1 MQKKSGQV
9 ALGGIATGMC
19 IALMFAT
26 GMIPFSYYALPA
38 LAGLV
43 LIAVREE
50 NGLSTALIVFAAVSL
65 LSVFVVPIKEAAL
78 LFIAFFGYYPI
89 LQETFAK
96 IRPKVLSWVVRLVI
110 FNAAVVAAY
119 WVIVNVFGITEILE
133 EFGDFGKYSVLVLLA
148 FANVFFVIY
157 DGAVKNITLAYRNW
171 FRPKI
176 LKKVRGKGENRRFF
190 GRGAADGLAGR
201 ARVPAKSA
209 SPQGRPA
216 AGRARGR
223 RSHPLP
229 RPRGTGCPAGCMP
242 AACRERPSAAA
253 RKISEWRAKNELPTV
268 FI

>member
-96 IRPKVLSWVVRLVI
+96 IRPKALSWVVRLVI
-110 FNAAVVAAY
+110 FNAAVVA
-119 WVIVNVFGITEILE
+119 
-133 EFGDFGKYSVLVLLA
+133 LA

-176 LKKVRGKGENRRFF
+176 LKKVR
-190 GRGAADGLAGR
+190 
-201 ARVPAKSA
+201 
-209 SPQGRPA
+209 
-216 AGRARGR
+216 
-223 RSHPLP
+223 
-229 RPRGTGCPAGCMP
+229 
-242 AACRERPSAAA
+242 
-253 RKISEWRAKNELPTV
+253 
-268 FI
+268 

>member
-89 LQETFAK
+89 LQETCK
-96 IRPKVLSWVVRLVI
+96 M
-110 FNAAVVAAY
+110 
-119 WVIVNVFGITEILE
+119 G
-133 EFGDFGKYSVLVLLA
+133 
-148 FANVFFVIY
+148 
-157 DGAVKNITLAYRNW
+157 
-171 FRPKI
+171 
-176 LKKVRGKGENRRFF
+176 
-190 GRGAADGLAGR
+190 
-201 ARVPAKSA
+201 
-209 SPQGRPA
+209 
-216 AGRARGR
+216 
-223 RSHPLP
+223 
-229 RPRGTGCPAGCMP
+229 
-242 AACRERPSAAA
+242 
-253 RKISEWRAKNELPTV
+253 
-268 FI
+268 

>member
-43 LIAVREE
+43 LIAV
-50 NGLSTALIVFAAVSL
+50 VSL

-96 IRPKVLSWVVRLVI
+96 IRPKALSWVVRLVI

-176 LKKVRGKGENRRFF
+176 LKKVR
-190 GRGAADGLAGR
+190 
-201 ARVPAKSA
+201 
-209 SPQGRPA
+209 
-216 AGRARGR
+216 
-223 RSHPLP
+223 
-229 RPRGTGCPAGCMP
+229 
-242 AACRERPSAAA
+242 
-253 RKISEWRAKNELPTV
+253 
-268 FI
+268 

>member
-50 NGLSTALIVFAAVSL
+50 NGLSTALIVFAA
-65 LSVFVVPIKEAAL
+65 L

-96 IRPKVLSWVVRLVI
+96 IRPKALSWVVRLVI

-176 LKKVRGKGENRRFF
+176 LKKVR
-190 GRGAADGLAGR
+190 
-201 ARVPAKSA
+201 
-209 SPQGRPA
+209 
-216 AGRARGR
+216 
-223 RSHPLP
+223 
-229 RPRGTGCPAGCMP
+229 
-242 AACRERPSAAA
+242 
-253 RKISEWRAKNELPTV
+253 
-268 FI
+268 